1 MAVALVA
8 VAAKQL
14 VSKTAT
20 DKLTTLVVLVSA
32 VFSFAFQLSWVFP
45 VLIIGGGLA
54 TLLYNTLSRK
64 DMLPVRTAS
73 CSVEFCLY
81 CLKVVGIAERVPN
94 ELREFVKRACSTCAS
109 TETFLLLAC

>member
-14 VSKTAT
+14 VGKTAT

-45 VLIIGGGLA
+45 LLIIGGGMA

-64 DMLPVRTAS
+64 AMLPVRTAS
-73 CSVEFCLY
+73 CSVESCLY
-81 CLKVVGIAERVPN
+81 FAKYLDIPKRVPN
-94 ELREFVKRACSTCAS
+94 IVWGFVMCTCSTYAS
-109 TETFLLLAC
+109 RDLYC